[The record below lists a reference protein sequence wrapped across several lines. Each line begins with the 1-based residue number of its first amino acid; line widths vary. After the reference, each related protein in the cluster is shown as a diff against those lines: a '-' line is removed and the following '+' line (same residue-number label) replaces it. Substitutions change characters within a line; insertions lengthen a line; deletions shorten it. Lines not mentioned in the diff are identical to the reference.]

1 MENRGEPGAGVDG
14 VWMGEPGVLALP
26 GTLSTA
32 KTSAASFSETSPSL
46 LVVVGKP
53 IELVGERIGLIHRW

>member
-1 MENRGEPGAGVDG
+1 MEDRGEPGAGVDR
-14 VWMGEPGVLALP
+14 VWMGGPGVLALP
-26 GTLSTA
+26 GTLST
-32 KTSAASFSETSPSL
+32 ASFSETSPSL